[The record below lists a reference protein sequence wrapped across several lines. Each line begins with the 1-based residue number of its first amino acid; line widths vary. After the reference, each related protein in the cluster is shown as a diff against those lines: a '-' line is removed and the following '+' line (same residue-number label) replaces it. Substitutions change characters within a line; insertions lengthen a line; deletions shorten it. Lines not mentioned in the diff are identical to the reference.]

1 MLQGPSGKRQMR
13 YFSICVVTCIAILIC
28 SSNPSYA
35 KDVTLAW
42 DANTEADLAG
52 YKIYYEPGASGG
64 QNLASYPG
72 TGAAEGSS
80 PIGMQPTA
88 DENPEPGIVQFS
100 LHGLDEA
107 TTYCFV
113 VTACNAENLE
123 SASSREVFVFGSGDV
138 SAPYNAGW
146 GISAGDL
153 KGFIVLY
160 NSLTDPGVIPTLG
173 PSEDIPSLTLPDLQ
187 AVGTPLNLQP
197 SSAVFKQPVWV
208 EFPCPGYSDM
218 SQISLALYDDSL
230 WMQVWDGSTGML
242 TAAGEGWLDGK
253 PQYNASE
260 DPQTIVILVKH
271 FTGVQAA
278 VSGQSIAPSVSGG
291 SVSVRGVSTGS
302 GGGGGGGGCFI
313 SAMLEKGRRRQ
324 NEKYQSPSVK
334 QCSSNSKKPFKRSPA
349 GASLSSNEEI
359 QKQRFPNYSES
370 GARQPRSC
378 SLIIEYH
385 SRKRSGGTSE
395 ARLAIQNSCCYRS
408 REQGLHIAKGILKQ
422 VGSTYL

>member
-1 MLQGPSGKRQMR
+1 VASDRITKAPEGKNIFHINRFR
-13 YFSICVVTCIAILIC
+13 FSFLLFFIILLSPFVIFQQ
-28 SSNPSYA
+28 PVWA
-35 KDVTLAW
+35 KDITLAW
-42 DANTEADLAG
+42 DANTETDLAG
-52 YKIYYEPGASGG
+52 YKIYYKPGASGG
-64 QNLASYPG
+64 QNLANYPG

-80 PIGMQPTA
+80 PILMQPTA
-88 DENPEPGIVQFS
+88 DENPDPGIVQFS

-113 VTACNAENLE
+113 VTAYNAENVE

-153 KGFIVLY
+153 KGLIVLY

-197 SSAVFKQPVWV
+197 SGAVFKQPVWV

-278 VSGQSIAPSVSGG
+278 VSGQSIAPSVSA
-291 SVSVRGVSTGS
+291 RGVGTGS

-313 SAMLEKGRRRQ
+313 SAMLEQG
-324 NEKYQSPSVK
+324 EKKAEGEMPELVTEIVLTELQRAFQGIPSWCK
-334 QCSSNSKKPFKRSPA
+334 
-349 GASLSSNEEI
+349 LSGDEKIRGND
-359 QKQRFPNYSES
+359 
-370 GARQPRSC
+370 
-378 SLIIEYH
+378 
-385 SRKRSGGTSE
+385 
-395 ARLAIQNSCCYRS
+395 
-408 REQGLHIAKGILKQ
+408 
-422 VGSTYL
+422 

>member
-1 MLQGPSGKRQMR
+1 M
-13 YFSICVVTCIAILIC
+13 
-28 SSNPSYA
+28 
-35 KDVTLAW
+35 
-42 DANTEADLAG
+42 
-52 YKIYYEPGASGG
+52 
-64 QNLASYPG
+64 
-72 TGAAEGSS
+72 
-80 PIGMQPTA
+80 
-88 DENPEPGIVQFS
+88 QFS

-260 DPQTIVILVKH
+260 DPQTIVILVKD

-313 SAMLEKGRRRQ
+313 SAMLEQG
-324 NEKYQSPSVK
+324 EKKTERKIP
-334 QCSSNSKKPFKRSPA
+334 KPV
-349 GASLSSNEEI
+349 
-359 QKQRFPNYSES
+359 SE
-370 GARQPRSC
+370 
-378 SLIIEYH
+378 
-385 SRKRSGGTSE
+385 TM
-395 ARLAIQNSCCYRS
+395 
-408 REQGLHIAKGILKQ
+408 LKQ
-422 VGSTYL
+422 FQKALQAIACWCEPIKQ